1 MYHEEFS
8 TGELLAKADQLLE
21 HFDFEKVHAHMEAT
35 NWNWATSEGYK
46 IPSIDQIK
54 DQAHRLLINVIW
66 EEEHVANISTG
77 GFHAYK
83 MPWGLELTFSLAWG
97 HR

>member
-1 MYHEEFS
+1 MYHEKFLID
-8 TGELLAKADQLLE
+8 ELLTKVNQILE
-21 HFDFEKVHAHMEAT
+21 HFDFEKVHTYMEAT
-35 NWNWATSEGYK
+35 NWGWATSEGYK
-46 IPSIDQIK
+46 VPSIDQIK
-54 DQAHRLLINVIW
+54 DQARRLLIDAVW

-83 MPWGLELTFSLAWG
+83 MPWGLELTFSIEWH